1 MVLSN
6 SEQAELLM
14 GKLYQWDLSSKEFV
28 ARKGKSG
35 FVGLFKVEGESEE
48 VHGNLDNK
56 SLTLTLTEELLFV
69 CYPKLQ
75 P

>member
-1 MVLSN
+1 M
-6 SEQAELLM
+6 
-14 GKLYQWDLSSKEFV
+14 EFV

-56 SLTLTLTEELLFV
+56 SLTLIEELLFI